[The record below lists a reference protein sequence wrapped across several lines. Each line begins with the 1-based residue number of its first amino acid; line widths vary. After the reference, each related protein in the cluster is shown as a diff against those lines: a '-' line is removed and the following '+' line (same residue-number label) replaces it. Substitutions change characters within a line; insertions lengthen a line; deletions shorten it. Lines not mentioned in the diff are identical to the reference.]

1 MTEIEIKKNKTDIG
15 IFSPVVACIKPACAN
30 MMVRVLFAII
40 IYLFYLFRIDT
51 IAYWI

>member
-15 IFSPVVACIKPACAN
+15 IFSPVIVKPACAN

-40 IYLFYLFRIDT
+40 IYLFYLFRIDA
-51 IAYWI
+51 IGYWI